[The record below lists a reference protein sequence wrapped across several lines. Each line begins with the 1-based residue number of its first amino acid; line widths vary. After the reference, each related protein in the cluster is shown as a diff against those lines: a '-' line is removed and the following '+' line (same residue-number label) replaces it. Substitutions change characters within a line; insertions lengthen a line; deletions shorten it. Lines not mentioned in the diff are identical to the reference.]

1 MKEDIKFSVI
11 ITMYNVESYIARCLE
26 SIINQTYSNIEILVV
41 DDGSS
46 DNSLEVVNRY
56 KTDSRLKVITKENG
70 GVSTTRN
77 VGIANATGE
86 YIMFV
91 DGDDYIDERTF
102 EILAK
107 KLSEHPYDIICFNY
121 VVINNGNSKVVKATV
136 NQSIEIVREYIIG
149 QPSPWAKII
158 KRKLF
163 IDNKITFPEGRIY
176 EDLAVIPSLALY
188 TSSICF
194 IEDSLYYYYIRKGS
208 IMHITEFNENRDDKF
223 FSVNYLIDAFRKH
236 NCFENYKNELE
247 YVYLK
252 NLLIVYST
260 EILIY
265 DKAIYEKRLNKV
277 IGELLKQFPNWKK
290 NHYLLERTKFNKLYI
305 SLVVGKH
312 YSLAK
317 LIVKVLQRIHKI

>member
-1 MKEDIKFSVI
+1 MKENIKFSVI

-46 DNSLEVVNRY
+46 DNSLEVVNQY

-70 GVSTTRN
+70 GVSTIRN

-107 KLSEHPYDIICFNY
+107 KLGEHPYEIICFNY
-121 VVINNGNSKVVKATV
+121 VVINRGKFLR
-136 NQSIEIVREYIIG
+136 VRERFNHSRDIQKEYIIG
-149 QPSPWAKII
+149 QPSPWNKVI
-158 KRKLF
+158 KRKIF
-163 IDNKITFPEGRIY
+163 IDNNITFPEGRIF
-176 EDLAVIPSLALY
+176 EDLAVIPSLVLY

-194 IEDSLYYYYIRKGS
+194 IEDRLYFYFIRPGS
-208 IMHITEFNENRDDKF
+208 IMHIRAFNENRDDKF
-223 FSVNYLIDAFRKH
+223 FSVNYLIDSFKKH

-247 YVYLK
+247 YVYLN
-252 NLLIVYST
+252 NLLILYST
-260 EILIY
+260 DILIY
-265 DKAIYEKRLNKV
+265 EREIYEERLDKAV
-277 IGELLKQFPNWKK
+277 AELLRNFPNWID
-290 NHYLLERTKFNKLYI
+290 NPYLSRKTIFYI
-305 SLVVGKH
+305 SLLVRKH
-312 YSLAK
+312 YRIAK
-317 LIVKVLQRIHKI
+317 LIVILLKCIKKR